1 MIDLKA
7 YARPQESEG
16 ECLLC
21 GAPLTYLVRGEMME
35 CAFCHKKETSKTRCM
50 KGHYVCNE
58 CHARGVDSL
67 LPLCLS
73 HTSSNPVAL
82 LETLMDAPFCHMH
95 GPEHHVLVG
104 ASLLTAYANA
114 GGTLDLKNALLE
126 MLRRGG
132 QIPGGACGFWGACGA
147 AVSHG
152 FLGGCQPD
160 DSQSPCG
167 HRRHRRSAMLQA
179 RFLSRHPRN
188 RALHRRK
195 DGRAHGAWQD
205 RLQALG
211 AEQPV
216 HRQALSLFQRRQTLT
231 HRRRP
236 RAPRVEVA
244 DGRMRLAGFI
254 FSGIVRHFSGKPALP
269 PAQR

>member
-1 MIDLKA
+1 MIDLKS

-147 AVSHG
+147 AVSAGIFVSIALGATPLATDSWG
-152 FLGGCQPD
+152 FANQTTARALAAIGAIGGPRCCKRDSYLAIRETVPFIAEKTGVRMELGKIAC
-160 DSQSPCG
+160 
-167 HRRHRRSAMLQA
+167 RRSAQNSQCIGKRCPFSSA
-179 RFLSRHPRN
+179 
-188 RALHRRK
+188 
-195 DGRAHGAWQD
+195 GR
-205 RLQALG
+205 
-211 AEQPV
+211 P
-216 HRQALSLFQRRQTLT
+216 
-231 HRRRP
+231 
-236 RAPRVEVA
+236 
-244 DGRMRLAGFI
+244 
-254 FSGIVRHFSGKPALP
+254 
-269 PAQR
+269 